1 MQVTWFCWAA
11 NEEGGHRELKT
22 RALEREG
29 DIPSRLV
36 IDRLLY
42 GPRLYIIVIEL
53 TVSVR

>member
-11 NEEGGHRELKT
+11 NEEGGHRELRT

-42 GPRLYIIVIEL
+42 GPSLYIIVIEL